1 MMMEE
6 GEKENS
12 AAAAPAPVS
21 NTIEVEAAGKEG
33 RAAGA
38 LLPLAPLLPDL
49 GTAASRASHPFP
61 VPPSHPEPR
70 SPSSTRWY

>member
-33 RAAGA
+33 RAAGEEGRA
-38 LLPLAPLLPDL
+38 AASSAAFAGLGHRRVACLPPLPRTPLAP
-49 GTAASRASHPFP
+49 
-61 VPPSHPEPR
+61 
-70 SPSSTRWY
+70 